1 MRLLALFML
10 TVCAGTSLAQ
20 TPPVPTPAP
29 PAPAPPPTVPSLPEE
44 LKKFQGYWKCESLQ
58 FDAKEQLP
66 AEERTKLTLVVKGA
80 EYRMYSLSNPMKD
93 EYVRLFTAD
102 LKFEGNSKHFEM
114 TIKEGHEKSKKVHG
128 IHEWNGPN
136 FRICY
141 GPADKPRPTKFETA
155 VGSGFFLET
164 WKPEKR

>member
-1 MRLLALFML
+1 MRPLTLLVLL
-10 TVCAGTSLAQ
+10 GIAGSMPAQ
-20 TPPVPTPAP
+20 SPPV
-29 PAPAPPPTVPSLPEE
+29 PAPAPAPTVPSLPEE

-66 AEERTKLTLVVKGA
+66 TEDRTKLTLVVKGA
-80 EYRMYSLSNPMKD
+80 EYRMYNLSDAVKQ

-102 LKFEGNSKHFEM
+102 LKFDGDGKNFEM

-128 IHEWNGPN
+128 IYEWTGPN

-141 GPADKPRPTKFETA
+141 GPADKSRPTKFETT
-155 VGSGFFLET
+155 VGSGHFLET
-164 WKPEKR
+164 WKPEKK